1 MLCRLIDKA
10 FEEYNA
16 ARQYI
21 EEEIKSGNKLEFMF
35 AIINHLENCINATNR
50 TAKTFESAES
60 NGIFQLMSE
69 DCKNKIRSRNVSH
82 VRNRMEHIEQDI
94 QEGKIR
100 GSLFPYIRH
109 ELRKSLCKQ

>member
-69 DCKNKIRSRNVSH
+69 DCKNKIRSRNVSRFEKDGAH
-82 VRNRMEHIEQDI
+82 RARHSRRQDS
-94 QEGKIR
+94 R
-100 GSLFPYIRH
+100 FSFPYIRH
-109 ELRKSLCKQ
+109 ELRKSL